1 MQLSTYL
8 SFDGDCRAAFEFYAQ
23 CLGGKIVAMLP
34 FRGNPMCE
42 GMPPE
47 TQDLIM
53 HGSVEISGHTLMG
66 TDATPQ
72 YPYKGIAGTHIVI
85 TLMDHAEAARIFEA
99 LSENGKVEMP
109 LQPTFWA
116 KLYGIA
122 TDRFGV
128 AWMINC
134 DPIT

>member
-8 SFDGDCRAAFEFYAQ
+8 SFNGDCRAAFEFYAQ

-34 FRGNPMCE
+34 FRDNPMCE

-53 HGSVEISGHTLMG
+53 HGCVEISGHRLMG

-72 YPYKGIAGTHIVI
+72 YPHKGIVGTHIVI
-85 TLMDHAEAARIFEA
+85 TLMDHAEATRIFQA
-99 LSENGKVEMP
+99 LSENGKIEMP
-109 LQPTFWA
+109 LQETFWA
-116 KLYGIA
+116 KLYGMT

-128 AWMINC
+128 PWMINC
-134 DPIT
+134 DPVT